1 MPTTNPMQL
10 PLRDVHYPDAVSWWP
25 PAPGWWI
32 LLVIVLLTGGIIWWW
47 QRRKRRLMA
56 SALRIARIEFDQL
69 RTRYAADHDAGLL
82 VRDLSI
88 LLRRLCVS
96 IFPRTDSASLT
107 GDRWLEFLDRP
118 LPASRFT
125 AGPGRILLDAPYRP
139 QVAAAEM
146 EPLLELCDEW
156 LNRLGDYLKGRT
168 S

>member
-1 MPTTNPMQL
+1 MTDPLQI
-10 PLRDVHYPDAVSWWP
+10 PLRDVHYPSTLSWWP
-25 PAPGWWI
+25 PAPGWWM
-32 LLVIVLLTGGIIWWW
+32 LLGTVLIAAGLIWWW
-47 QRRKRRLMA
+47 RRRKHKMKA
-56 SALRIARIEFDQL
+56 SALRLGRSEFERL
-69 RTRYAADHDAGLL
+69 RTRYASDHDAGRL
-82 VRDLSI
+82 VKDLSI

-139 QVAAAEM
+139 GVAAGEI
-146 EPLLELCDEW
+146 EPLLELCDDW
-156 LNRLGDYLKGRT
+156 LKRLGDYLKGQL

>member
-1 MPTTNPMQL
+1 MPTTSPMQL
-10 PLRDVHYPDAVSWWP
+10 PLRDVHYPGAVSWWP

-32 LLVIVLLTGGIIWWW
+32 LLAVVLLTAGIIWWW

-56 SALRIARIEFDQL
+56 SALRAARIEFDQL
-69 RTRYAADHDAGLL
+69 RTRYAADQDARLL

>member
-1 MPTTNPMQL
+1 
-10 PLRDVHYPDAVSWWP
+10 
-25 PAPGWWI
+25 
-32 LLVIVLLTGGIIWWW
+32 
-47 QRRKRRLMA
+47 MA
-56 SALRIARIEFDQL
+56 SALRVARIEFDQL

-82 VRDLSI
+82 VRELSI

-118 LPASRFT
+118 LTASRFT

-139 QVAAAEM
+139 RVPTEEI
-146 EPLLELCDEW
+146 EPLLELCDDW
-156 LNRLGDYLKGRT
+156 LNHLGDYQKGRP

>member
-1 MPTTNPMQL
+1 MQL
-10 PLRDVHYPDAVSWWP
+10 PLRDVHYPGAVSWWP

-32 LLVIVLLTGGIIWWW
+32 LLAVVLLTAGIIWWW

-56 SALRIARIEFDQL
+56 SALRAARIEFDQL
-69 RTRYAADHDAGLL
+69 RTRYAADQDARLL